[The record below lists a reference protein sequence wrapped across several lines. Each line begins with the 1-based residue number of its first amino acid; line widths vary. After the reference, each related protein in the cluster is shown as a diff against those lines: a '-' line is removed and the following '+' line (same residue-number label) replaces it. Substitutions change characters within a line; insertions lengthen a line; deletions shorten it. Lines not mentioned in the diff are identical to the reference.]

1 MYVKQNNHLSNR
13 RILCLTKELFA
24 KHNTYILIVCQTKHY
39 LTNRLSLCQTEY
51 LFGKGV
57 SLCQTKYL
65 FVKETFC
72 KAKIIVIAIQRE
84 TSPWHTNCLANKTY
98 LFELIKYMT
107 NSSAL
112 WFPLPHHKRHL
123 LNLGS
128 GELRWKRCR
137 PSCGEGAGQR
147 GGDESV
153 LYTTAPAQRPS
164 PPIYSFYTHR
174 SACYTPTLPLTRSPG
189 LPLHI
194 RARSRAASARARRPL
209 PSPIDWQRQP
219 AVTALQSL
227 PSPPPD
233 EPGVPCGNMLFVSPN
248 ACVLP
253 QKFISSANLK
263 YFKQKYP
270 LYFT

>member
-1 MYVKQNNHLSNR
+1 
-13 RILCLTKELFA
+13 
-24 KHNTYILIVCQTKHY
+24 
-39 LTNRLSLCQTEY
+39 
-51 LFGKGV
+51 
-57 SLCQTKYL
+57 
-65 FVKETFC
+65 
-72 KAKIIVIAIQRE
+72 
-84 TSPWHTNCLANKTY
+84 
-98 LFELIKYMT
+98 MT

-128 GELRWKRCR
+128 GELSWRRCR

-174 SACYTPTLPLTRSPG
+174 SACYTSALLPLTRSPG

-194 RARSRAASARARRPL
+194 RARACAASARAGRPL
-209 PSPIDWQRQP
+209 PSPVDWQRQP

-227 PSPPPD
+227 PSPPPARTRRCPARVAFSLRA
-233 EPGVPCGNMLFVSPN
+233 ESSPRRAVARTGHERLPGVRPGP
-248 ACVLP
+248 LP
-253 QKFISSANLK
+253 PYI
-263 YFKQKYP
+263 
-270 LYFT
+270 